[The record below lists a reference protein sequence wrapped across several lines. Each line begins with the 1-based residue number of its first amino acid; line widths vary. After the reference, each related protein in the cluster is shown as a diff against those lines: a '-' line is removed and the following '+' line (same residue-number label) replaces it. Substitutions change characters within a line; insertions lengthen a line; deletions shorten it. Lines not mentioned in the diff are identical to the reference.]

1 MNVAARSCG
10 PRFFP
15 LGQWNQVPATAV
27 QKELRASFERWGLP
41 QRFRVDNGCPWGS
54 KGDLPPELALWL
66 IGLGVEMTWNPP
78 RRPQDNG
85 VVERSQ
91 GTGRRWAEPATCRN
105 ASELQERLREMDRI
119 QREEYPSVEGRSRLE
134 AYPTLAHSAQPY
146 SAAWERRHWSLSRVA
161 EHLAAYSVPR
171 RVDRKGL
178 LSLYNRSCYVGK
190 QHGGKLVY
198 VTFDPLRLEWLFL
211 DDAGQHLRSHPAPE
225 ISRDRIV
232 KLQVLN
238 RRSR

>member
-1 MNVAARSCG
+1 VAATEVQEQLRES
-10 PRFFP
+10 FV
-15 LGQWNQVPATAV
+15 QW
-27 QKELRASFERWGLP
+27 GMP

-54 KGDLPPELALWL
+54 AGDLPPELALWL
-66 IGLGVEMTWNPP
+66 IGLGVEMIWNPP

-91 GTGRRWAEPATCRN
+91 GTGRRWAEPATCRS

-119 QREEYPSVEGRSRLE
+119 QREEYPSVKGRTRME
-134 AYPTLAHSAQPY
+134 AYPALVHSGRRY
-146 SAAWERRHWSLSRVA
+146 SRAWERKHWKLAQVA

-211 DDAGQHLRSHPAPE
+211 NEAGLHLRSHPAPE
-225 ISRDRIV
+225 ITQDRIV
-232 KLQVLN
+232 KLQVLK
-238 RRSR
+238 RR